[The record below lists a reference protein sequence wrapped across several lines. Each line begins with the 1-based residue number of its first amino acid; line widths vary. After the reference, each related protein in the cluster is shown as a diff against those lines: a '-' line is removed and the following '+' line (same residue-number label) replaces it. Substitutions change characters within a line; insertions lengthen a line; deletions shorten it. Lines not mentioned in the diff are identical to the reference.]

1 MERCEALVKI
11 SVMAKLFSLSCS
23 TASSWK
29 DDSSSFL
36 KVLLLIFFILR
47 KSSWE
52 KLNTMLDSSLDMDAV
67 VFVVVDWVSVVS
79 WKFFVICCEKL
90 ENIRCFS
97 RS

>member
-1 MERCEALVKI
+1 M
-11 SVMAKLFSLSCS
+11 
-23 TASSWK
+23 
-29 DDSSSFL
+29 
-36 KVLLLIFFILR
+36 R
-47 KSSWE
+47 KSLWE
-52 KLNTMLDSSLDMDAV
+52 KLNKMLDSSLDMDAV

>member
-36 KVLLLIFFILR
+36 KVLLLIFFYL
-47 KSSWE
+47 E
-52 KLNTMLDSSLDMDAV
+52 KV
-67 VFVVVDWVSVVS
+67 VMGKIEYDVG
-79 WKFFVICCEKL
+79 FFVRYGCGGVC
-90 ENIRCFS
+90 S
-97 RS
+97 G